1 MNRSPLKWAGS
12 KAGVMDQL
20 IYFLPT
26 GNRLV
31 EPFVGSGTVFLNTD
45 YKTYLLCDINP
56 DLILFF
62 IKVKNSMEKLLR
74 YAREL
79 FTNGN
84 TPEKFYE
91 IRTAFNSGNYSSYQK
106 AAMFLYLN
114 RHCFNGL
121 CRYSELSGF
130 NVPFGK
136 YKQPYFPDKELRLFS
151 EKANDTGAVFLC
163 CDFSECIEMAGDGDV
178 IYADPPYVPISGS
191 SSFTKYYSS
200 EFGLP
205 EHERLSNELSYAKTR
220 GCRIVAS
227 NSEAAIKTK
236 IYSQFECETIDAN
249 RSISRATGVDK
260 TAKEAIFTTT
270 NNI

>member
-20 IYFLPT
+20 LNFLPS

-45 YKTYLLCDINP
+45 YKNYLLCDINP

-62 IKVKNSMEKLLR
+62 IMVTHDLKRLEEHG
-74 YAREL
+74 REL
-79 FTNGN
+79 FNDGN
-84 TPEKFYE
+84 KPERFYE
-91 IRTAFNSGNYSSYQK
+91 IRQAFNNGNHPDYLK

-114 RHCFNGL
+114 RHCYNGL
-121 CRYSELSGF
+121 CRYSEKSGF
-130 NVPFGK
+130 NVPYGK
-136 YKQPYFPDKELRLFS
+136 YKQPYFPGQELKLFS

-163 CDFSECIEMAGDGDV
+163 CDFSECIEMAGGGDV
-178 IYADPPYVPISGS
+178 IYADPPYVPISGAT
-191 SSFTKYYSS
+191 SFTKYYSS

-205 EHERLSNELSYAKTR
+205 EHERLSNELSFAKAR

-236 IYSQFECETIDAN
+236 IYSQFECETINAN

-260 TAKEAIFTTT
+260 TAKEAIFTATE
-270 NNI
+270 NN